1 MVISIFIK
9 KYFNYLFLLT
19 IVISLG
25 IINFSCDT
33 GIEPSGRPGVLR
45 VCLQSSQEDTIIVIV
60 NDTYTVGTW
69 LVNKDTITVIDT
81 IVTGSDTNFVSRDT
95 IVFTARYE
103 GEWCF
108 FPVRLFQASVFNG
121 DECAYL
127 SQHLDVPDYSSWY
140 FDIDILRREDY
151 DYPKHKV
158 FETYIPPGQY
168 DSLQVGLSPASSPFD
183 IVIIGAMVIP
193 VELPPD
199 EEVLMNFDCEFTVH
213 ENDTTEIVL
222 EIMPLESVRRYR
234 DSYLFCRD
242 IKVTEIRY
250 LP

>member
-1 MVISIFIK
+1 MFKLRSIDFTAVAI
-9 KYFNYLFLLT
+9 FLL
-19 IVISLG
+19 IFFVVG
-25 IINFSCDT
+25 CDT
-33 GIEPSGRPGVLR
+33 GVEPSGRPGVLR
-45 VCLQSSQEDTIIVIV
+45 VCLQSSQEDTTVVIV

-95 IVFTARYE
+95 AVYNVE
-103 GEWCF
+103 HKGEWCF
-108 FPVRLFQASVFNG
+108 FLVRLFQAKVFDDGNY
-121 DECAYL
+121 AYL
-127 SQHLDVPDYSSWY
+127 TQHLDVQDYPMWY
-140 FDIDILRREDY
+140 YDILLRINY
-151 DYPKHKV
+151 SYPKYTV
-158 FETYIPPGQY
+158 FETYLPPGQY
-168 DSLQVGLSPASSPFD
+168 DSLQVGLSPAPFPSN
-183 IVIIGAMVIP
+183 IVRIGAMKIP

-222 EIMPLESVRRYR
+222 QIEPLESVKRYR

-242 IKVTEIRY
+242 VKVTDIRY